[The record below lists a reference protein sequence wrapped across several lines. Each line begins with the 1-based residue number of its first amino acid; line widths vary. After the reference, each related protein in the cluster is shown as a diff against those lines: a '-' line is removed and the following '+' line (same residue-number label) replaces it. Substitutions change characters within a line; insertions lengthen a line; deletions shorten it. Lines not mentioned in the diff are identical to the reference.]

1 MTGIRKVLQLKNG
14 FAFVEKGACSRY
26 IGNDGDAF
34 DLTEEHRELID
45 RVLAEGESWPSA
57 ADPEPEP
64 VVAKK
69 TRKPLL

>member
-1 MTGIRKVLQLKNG
+1 MAGTRKVLRLKNG
-14 FAFVEKGACSRY
+14 FAFVEKGDCSRY

-34 DLTEEHRELID
+34 DLTEEHQELID

-64 VVAKK
+64 VAAKK
-69 TRKPLL
+69 IRKPLV